1 MVESLNEL
9 RQLVAELRAYV
20 QKQKAYARREKV
32 VLIITMTMLAIVIV
46 TQILL

>member
-20 QKQKAYARREKV
+20 KKQKASARREKV
-32 VLIITMTMLAIVIV
+32 VLIITMTMLAIVVV